1 MFFGHRRSLLEKR
14 GRMKGK
20 ERTGVWV
27 AQWMYDLDLNPNQI
41 RLYAE
46 IVSLDAKD
54 GCYASN
60 EYFAKILHLK
70 QDTIS
75 RLVSQL
81 KAKGLLVQTR
91 FDGRKR
97 FLKPVL
103 LEKKGSEDVPK
114 HGPSKQSSKVVGES
128 VGSES
133 KADLTR
139 GATSY
144 LTVQKQKQIHTKRES
159 SVEEKWNEFLRWMGE
174 TMSES
179 TRLSLAKLKG
189 PEELTGLQ
197 QRYWERWLVTPKS

>member
-1 MFFGHRRSLLEKR
+1 
-14 GRMKGK
+14 MKGK

-27 AQWMYDLDLNPNQI
+27 TQWMYDLDLNPNQI

-60 EYFAKILHLK
+60 EYLANILHLK

-81 KAKGLLVQTR
+81 KEKGLLVQTR

-114 HGPSKQSSKVVGES
+114 HDPSNQSVRRVGES
-128 VGSES
+128 VGSSS
-133 KADLTR
+133 KADLAR
-139 GATSY
+139 RATSY
-144 LTVQKQKQIHTKRES
+144 YTVHKQNQIHSKFEPTG
-159 SVEEKWNEFLRWMGE
+159 EEKWKQFLRWMGE

-179 TRLSLAKLKG
+179 TRLSLAKLKS

-197 QRYWERWLVTPKS
+197 QRYWERWLATPKS

>member
-1 MFFGHRRSLLEKR
+1 
-14 GRMKGK
+14 MKGK

-27 AQWMYDLDLNPNQI
+27 AQWIYDLDLNPNQI

-81 KAKGLLVQTR
+81 KEKGLLVQTR
-91 FDGRKR
+91 FDGRRR

-103 LEKKGSEDVPK
+103 IEGKGSDNSRLPQSV
-114 HGPSKQSSKVVGES
+114 GQSSDRVGES
-128 VGSES
+128 MGSVS
-133 KADLTR
+133 KADSGGR
-139 GATSY
+139 ETSY
-144 LTVQKQKQIHTKRES
+144 YTIQKQNQIHRKLEKS
-159 SVEEKWNEFLRWMGE
+159 AEEKWKQFLRWMDQ

-179 TRLSLAKLKG
+179 TRESLLQLRG
-189 PEELTGLQ
+189 PEELKGLQ
-197 QRYWERWLVTPKS
+197 LRYWERWLATPKS

>member
-1 MFFGHRRSLLEKR
+1 
-14 GRMKGK
+14 MKGK

-27 AQWMYDLDLNPNQI
+27 AQWIYDLDLNPNQI

-81 KAKGLLVQTR
+81 KEKGLLIQTR

-103 LEKKGSEDVPK
+103 LEGKLSHDE
-114 HGPSKQSSKVVGES
+114 KVHSHERVDQGAKRVGES
-128 VGSES
+128 VGSLS
-133 KADLTR
+133 KAELVW
-139 GATSY
+139 GETSY
-144 LTVQKQKQIHTKRES
+144 HTVQKQYHIHLKKEVS
-159 SVEEKWNEFLRWMGE
+159 NEEKWSIFHAL
-174 TMSES
+174 
-179 TRLSLAKLKG
+179 
-189 PEELTGLQ
+189 P
-197 QRYWERWLVTPKS
+197 

>member
-1 MFFGHRRSLLEKR
+1 
-14 GRMKGK
+14 MKGK

-81 KAKGLLVQTR
+81 KAKGLLVQTH

-103 LEKKGSEDVPK
+103 QEKKGSEDVPK
-114 HGPSKQSSKVVGES
+114 LGPSNQSVRRVGES
-128 VGSES
+128 VGSAS
-133 KADLTR
+133 KADLA
-139 GATSY
+139 GSASSY
-144 LTVQKQKQIHTKRES
+144 HTVQKQNQIHKRSEPS
-159 SVEEKWNEFLRWMGE
+159 CEEKWKQFLRWMGE

-197 QRYWERWLVTPKS
+197 QRYWERWLATPKS

>member
-1 MFFGHRRSLLEKR
+1 
-14 GRMKGK
+14 MKGK

-46 IVSLDAKD
+46 IVSLDAKE

-70 QDTIS
+70 ADTIS

-81 KAKGLLVQTR
+81 KQKGLLVQTR

-103 LEKKGSEDVPK
+103 QEKKGSDDSPELGKLD
-114 HGPSKQSSKVVGES
+114 QSAKGIGES
-128 VGSES
+128 VGVTS
-133 KADLTR
+133 KAGLV
-139 GATSY
+139 GSAIPY
-144 LTVQKQKQIHTKRES
+144 HTVQKQNQIHSKREPS
-159 SVEEKWNEFLRWMGE
+159 GEEKWKEFLKWMAE

-179 TRLSLAKLKG
+179 TRLSLVKLKG
-189 PEELTGLQ
+189 PEELVGLQ
-197 QRYWERWLVTPKS
+197 KRYWERWLVTPKT

>member
-1 MFFGHRRSLLEKR
+1 
-14 GRMKGK
+14 MKGK

-27 AQWMYDLDLNPNQI
+27 AQWIYDLDLNPNQI

-81 KAKGLLVQTR
+81 KEKGLLIQTR

-103 LEKKGSEDVPK
+103 LERKLSDECPRPDRLD
-114 HGPSKQSSKVVGES
+114 QSAKRVGES
-128 VGSES
+128 VGSLS
-133 KADLTR
+133 KAELAR
-139 GATSY
+139 SETSY
-144 LTVQKQKQIHTKRES
+144 HTVQKQYHIHLKRELS
-159 SVEEKWNEFLRWMGE
+159 CEEKWKQFLSWMTE

-179 TRLSLAKLKG
+179 TRESLVKLKG
-189 PEELTGLQ
+189 PEELTGLTL
-197 QRYWERWLVTPKS
+197 RYWERWLSTPKSE

>member
-1 MFFGHRRSLLEKR
+1 
-14 GRMKGK
+14 MKGK

-46 IVSLDAKD
+46 IVSLDAKA

-70 QDTIS
+70 ADTIS

-81 KAKGLLVQTR
+81 KEKGLLVQTR

-103 LEKKGSEDVPK
+103 QEMKGSEDSPRLNQLDQGAK
-114 HGPSKQSSKVVGES
+114 RVGES
-128 VGSES
+128 VGNAS
-133 KADLTR
+133 KAELVRST
-139 GATSY
+139 TSY
-144 LTVQKQKQIHTKRES
+144 HTVQKQNHIHMKREPS
-159 SVEEKWNEFLRWMGE
+159 AEEKWREFKRWMAE
-174 TMSES
+174 TMSDS
-179 TRLSLAKLKG
+179 TRLSLAKLKS

-197 QRYWERWLVTPKS
+197 QRYWERWLATPKS

>member
-1 MFFGHRRSLLEKR
+1 
-14 GRMKGK
+14 MKGK

-60 EYFAKILHLK
+60 EYFAKILRLK

-97 FLKPVL
+97 FLKPVIQ
-103 LEKKGSEDVPK
+103 EKKGSDDVPRLAT
-114 HGPSKQSSKVVGES
+114 SNQSAKGIGES
-128 VGSES
+128 VGSPS
-133 KADLTR
+133 KAELV
-139 GATSY
+139 GYATSY
-144 LTVQKQKQIHTKRES
+144 HTIQKQNQIHSKREPS
-159 SVEEKWNEFLRWMGE
+159 REEKWKEFLRWMAE

-179 TRLSLAKLKG
+179 TRLSLVKLSG

-197 QRYWERWLVTPKS
+197 QRYWERWLATPKS

>member
-1 MFFGHRRSLLEKR
+1 
-14 GRMKGK
+14 MKGK

-46 IVSLDAKD
+46 IVSLDAKA

-70 QDTIS
+70 ADTIS

-81 KAKGLLVQTR
+81 KEKGLLVQTR

-103 LEKKGSEDVPK
+103 QEMKGSEDSPRLNQLDQGAK
-114 HGPSKQSSKVVGES
+114 RVGES
-128 VGSES
+128 IGNSS
-133 KADLTR
+133 KAELVRST
-139 GATSY
+139 TSY
-144 LTVQKQKQIHTKRES
+144 HTVQKQNQIHMKREPS
-159 SVEEKWNEFLRWMGE
+159 AEEKWKQFLGWMTE
-174 TMSES
+174 TMSVS
-179 TRLSLAKLKG
+179 TRESLAKLKS
-189 PEELTGLQ
+189 PEELTELQ
-197 QRYWERWLVTPKS
+197 KRYWERWLATPKS

>member
-1 MFFGHRRSLLEKR
+1 
-14 GRMKGK
+14 MKGK

-27 AQWMYDLDLNPNQI
+27 AQWIYDLDLNPNQI

-81 KAKGLLVQTR
+81 KEKGLLIQTR

-103 LEKKGSEDVPK
+103 LERKLSDECPRPDRLDQGAKR
-114 HGPSKQSSKVVGES
+114 VGES
-128 VGSES
+128 VGRLS
-133 KADLTR
+133 KAELAW
-139 GATSY
+139 GETSY
-144 LTVQKQKQIHTKRES
+144 HTVQKQYHIHLKKEVS
-159 SVEEKWNEFLRWMGE
+159 DEEKWRQFQRWMTE

-179 TRLSLAKLKG
+179 TRESLVKLKG
-189 PEELTGLQ
+189 PEELTGLPL
-197 QRYWERWLVTPKS
+197 RYWERWLSTPKSD

>member
-1 MFFGHRRSLLEKR
+1 
-14 GRMKGK
+14 MKGK

-70 QDTIS
+70 ADTIS

-97 FLKPVL
+97 FLKPVIQ
-103 LEKKGSEDVPK
+103 EMKGSED
-114 HGPSKQSSKVVGES
+114 GPRLEKLDQSVKRVGES
-128 VGSES
+128 VGVAS
-133 KADLTR
+133 KAELVRST
-139 GATSY
+139 TSY
-144 LTVQKQKQIHTKRES
+144 HTVQKQNQIQMKREPS
-159 SVEEKWNEFLRWMGE
+159 GEEKWKQFLGWMGE

-179 TRLSLAKLKG
+179 TRLSLAKLKS

-197 QRYWERWLVTPKS
+197 LRYWERWLATPKS